1 MISKRKYGILLKII
15 FVSECFINYHIAVF
29 AEVKRKM
36 KIDLHCHTTLSDG
49 SLGIEDVIAQAKKTG
64 IDVLSITDHDTLSSY
79 SRAAVL
85 AERYGVR
92 VIQGVEMSAWDKERN
107 QKVHI
112 LCYAPKKPDRL
123 EGLCLKCCEIR
134 KACSKEMIAKV
145 MERFP
150 ISEESVLKH
159 ATGSKSIF
167 KSHIMRALI
176 EYGYALEFYG
186 ALNDE
191 LFNLENGSC
200 LVEREYPDVKFVL
213 ELIRSA
219 RGVSV
224 MAHPAQ
230 YNNIELLE
238 ELAAEGKIDGVEIG
252 HYTTDSESEKKL
264 REIAEKYDLIVTGGS
279 DFHGLYNAKP
289 SHIGS
294 FTTSKDNF
302 DKIIRLSNKRA
313 LEH

>member
-1 MISKRKYGILLKII
+1 
-15 FVSECFINYHIAVF
+15 
-29 AEVKRKM
+29 M

-49 SLGIEDVIAQAKKTG
+49 SLGIEDIIAQAKKTG

-79 SRAAVL
+79 SRASVL
-85 AERYGVR
+85 AERYGVKI
-92 VIQGVEMSAWDKERN
+92 IQGVEMSAWDKERN

-123 EGLCLKCCEIR
+123 EGLCLKCCDIR
-134 KACSKEMIAKV
+134 KACSKEMIEKV
-145 MERFP
+145 KELYP
-150 ISEESVLKH
+150 ITEESVLKH

-167 KSHIMRALI
+167 KQHIMRSLI

-186 ALNDE
+186 KLNDE
-191 LFNLENGSC
+191 LFNLENGTC

-230 YNNIELLE
+230 YDNIELLE
-238 ELAAEGKIDGVEIG
+238 ALAAEGKIDGVEIG
-252 HYTTDSESEKKL
+252 HYTTDPESEKKL
-264 REIAEKYDLIVTGGS
+264 LEIAAKYDLIVTGGS
-279 DFHGLYNAKP
+279 DFHGLYNAQP
-289 SHIGS
+289 SHLGS
-294 FTTSKDNF
+294 YTTTKENLDR
-302 DKIIRLSNKRA
+302 IIKLSNKRA
-313 LEH
+313 AEH